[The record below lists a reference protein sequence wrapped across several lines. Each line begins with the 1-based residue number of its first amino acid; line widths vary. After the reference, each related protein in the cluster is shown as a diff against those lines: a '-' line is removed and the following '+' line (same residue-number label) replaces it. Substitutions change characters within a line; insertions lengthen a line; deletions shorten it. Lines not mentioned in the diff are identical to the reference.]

1 MDYIQLM
8 PKEKLHY
15 IKFKLS
21 YGKYFLSY
29 FLKPKSRIY
38 PKSDS

>member
-1 MDYIQLM
+1 M

-15 IKFKLS
+15 IKFYLF

-29 FLKPKSRIY
+29 IFKQKSKIY